1 MSGAELCPNCPVKSG
16 QDQLIADDP
25 QTNELNK
32 CLLLYA
38 TEHKI
43 GVVCYAAIAN
53 DNGPLKPGK
62 RALGVRTSILRKERL
77 TFTGGII

>member
-1 MSGAELCPNCPVKSG
+1 MSGAELCPHCPAKSG

-38 TEHKI
+38 TEQPNTKLEWS
-43 GVVCYAAIAN
+43 VMQQ
-53 DNGPLKPGK
+53 
-62 RALGVRTSILRKERL
+62 
-77 TFTGGII
+77 